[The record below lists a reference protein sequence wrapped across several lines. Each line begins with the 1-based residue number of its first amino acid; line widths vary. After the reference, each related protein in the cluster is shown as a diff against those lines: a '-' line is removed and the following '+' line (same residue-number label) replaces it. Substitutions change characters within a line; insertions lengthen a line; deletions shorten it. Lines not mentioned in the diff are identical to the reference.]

1 MTKIK
6 RFGALIA
13 IPAILLLAS
22 CSDKATEPFK
32 DAPRAGESN
41 DSPAQ
46 VINMPDG
53 FSNLA
58 GKCDGPNYVYT
69 SYHGDSAY
77 AAIAVVKDDPRCTDG
92 E

>member
-1 MTKIK
+1 MNKIK
-6 RFGALIA
+6 RLGAVLA
-13 IPAILLLAS
+13 IPVVLLLAS
-22 CSDKATEPFK
+22 CSDKSTEPFR

-58 GKCDGPNYVYT
+58 SKCDGPNRVYT
-69 SYHGDSAY
+69 SYKGDENRT
-77 AAIAVVKDDPRCTDG
+77 AIAVVKDDPRCTDG